1 MAKASVASGIVGKK
15 LREWREAAGL
25 RQDDVA
31 RTAREFGHEW
41 ARDTVASIE
50 GGRREVRLDEL
61 LSLPLIV
68 DAFPSSCSRE
78 YSRVADFLGPAAPL
92 LERPTDESREVAT
105 ELAVSAVLPASESN
119 QKYLEAQCDAEQKA
133 ARQLNISP
141 YDIVKLA
148 YNLWGR
154 SLTDERDARVMKKA
168 DADASARSL
177 QAHRGHVTR
186 VLLTDLRAEIE
197 LVKAE
202 WDRVAL
208 RLWDRSW
215 DDELE
220 RRVEELG
227 DPVDRERAAIRGELA
242 KELKAA
248 MDEEED

>member
-50 GGRREVRLDEL
+50 SGRREVRLDEL

-105 ELAVSAVLPASESN
+105 ELAVAAVLPASESN

-148 YNLWGR
+148 HNLWGR

-220 RRVEELG
+220 RRVA
-227 DPVDRERAAIRGELA
+227 ERGAASDKVRVAIWQEMA
-242 KELKAA
+242 KDLNAA